1 MMSDFDMFKPFLH
14 DDVRM
19 FRLAELEQAKDWI
32 KVGASNE

>member
-19 FRLAELEQAKDWI
+19 FRLVKPDNDWI
-32 KVGASNE
+32 KVGGKP